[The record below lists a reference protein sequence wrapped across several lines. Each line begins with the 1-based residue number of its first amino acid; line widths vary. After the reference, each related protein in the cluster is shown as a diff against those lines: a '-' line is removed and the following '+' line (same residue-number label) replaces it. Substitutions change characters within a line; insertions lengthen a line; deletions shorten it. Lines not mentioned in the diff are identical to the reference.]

1 MGFGR
6 YVEEYIL
13 HHKLDQHPGGVVLGG
28 CSMGGAIS
36 LAVALRGRIK
46 LRGLVLIGTFGSCRH
61 LPRWQRVCAP
71 LRGSFRCAWA
81 ARVLACGA
89 RSRLF
94 GHITP
99 PEADWL
105 ISCRIDR
112 TQRYFASAVKALTTQ
127 EQIAAAKELRVPT
140 LVLHG
145 TRDRVLPHAAAWNSR
160 KPSPARNSSRSRM
173 QATRYFHES

>member
-1 MGFGR
+1 MRMGRRVFW
-6 YVEEYIL
+6 
-13 HHKLDQHPGGVVLGG
+13 HVV
-28 CSMGGAIS
+28 
-36 LAVALRGRIK
+36 
-46 LRGLVLIGTFGSCRH
+46 
-61 LPRWQRVCAP
+61 
-71 LRGSFRCAWA
+71 
-81 ARVLACGA
+81 A

-99 PEADWL
+99 PKPIGL

-145 TRDRVLPHAAAWNSR
+145 TRDRVLLTRPAWNSR